1 MSGRGTFQLVS
12 HISLWVWS
20 TPFTLPTGI
29 LELRKE
35 SLLFRI
41 SWLEAK
47 VGFELLIQFSY

>member
-35 SLLFRI
+35 SRTVQDLMARGKG
-41 SWLEAK
+41 WL
-47 VGFELLIQFSY
+47 